1 MASVGFDNSVRLWDL
16 SRMAVVGMIEDKATL
31 SEREGQINT
40 IAWMPD
46 QEVVCVGTVTGL
58 LKVIDIKRS
67 KVVAKLDVSPLPVFE
82 VDWNLNGIVACSENG
97 TV

>member
-16 SRMAVVGMIEDKATL
+16 SRMAVVSMIEDKVTL
-31 SEREGQINT
+31 SDREGQINT
-40 IAWMPD
+40 ISWMPD
-46 QEVVCVGTVTGL
+46 QDFVCIGTVTGL

-67 KVVAKLDVSPLPVFE
+67 KVVAKIDVCPLPIFE